1 MWQGFQTLKNY
12 KRHALNYKR
21 HAFAIF
27 KTTNAML

>member
-1 MWQGFQTLKNY
+1 MWQGFKTLKNY